1 MAKGKHSAA
10 LFEVINSTKRPESIA
25 QSLRTP
31 KWWFKG
37 RQTPGSAAPAEPPS
51 FDEPATPVASAPDPT
66 AAPRASTMR
75 SMPPAST
82 AGRSSAVHLDFNR
95 ERQELTLRLRYTTA
109 LVSSFFLCAAIG
121 GAYVIGR
128 HLNHGPQSALASTQP
143 PAQAPQYLRQAPQAG
158 VTDVTRQRLVRP
170 AVNTGMAQARR
181 PQPEQTSTP
190 AQARPAVASLV
201 PASATTSLPRMIG
214 LNYAIIQTYPDSERE
229 AAEAACA
236 FLNKNG
242 IPCTLEKTD
251 YVKNPNWV
259 CLVGTAGFT
268 KISSGDYVTYVDHII
283 ALAEKFPTARFYR
296 FNPKAFKWRG

>member
-10 LFEVINSTKRPESIA
+10 LFEVINSTKRPEAIA

-37 RQTPGSAAPAEPPS
+37 RQTPGSDVPAEPPS
-51 FDEPATPVASAPDPT
+51 FDEPAAAVAPDP
-66 AAPRASTMR
+66 APAPRTSMR
-75 SMPPAST
+75 SMPLSSAS
-82 AGRSSAVHLDFNR
+82 GRSSAVHLDFNR

-128 HLNHGPQSALASTQP
+128 HLNRGPQTALASSQP
-143 PAQAPQYLRQAPQAG
+143 VAQAPQYLRQAPQAG

-170 AVNTGMAQARR
+170 AGNTETAQVRR

-190 AQARPAVASLV
+190 VPAKPAVASLV
-201 PASATTSLPRMIG
+201 PASATTTLPRVIG
-214 LNYAIIQTYPDSERE
+214 MNYAIIQTYPDSEKD
-229 AAEAACA
+229 AAKAACD

-242 IPCTLEKTD
+242 IPCTLETTD

-268 KISSGDYVTYVDHII
+268 KISSGDYLTYVDHIV
-283 ALAEKFPTARFYR
+283 ALADKFPTARFYR
-296 FNPKAFKWRG
+296 FNPKPFKWRG